1 MEHWI
6 CLTCGTQYPA
16 SQTSPQ
22 GCPICLDQRQYVR
35 HAGQAWTTMAAMQ
48 QDGFHNT
55 LRPLEP
61 GLTGIG
67 TEPSFA
73 IAQRAL
79 LVQTQQGNV
88 LWDCVSLLDD
98 ETVAAIQ
105 RLGGIAAIALSH
117 PHFYSSMVAWAERFE
132 VRIYVH
138 ETNRPWVMRQS
149 ERITFWTGGTYPLF
163 DDLTLVRLGGHFPG
177 STVLHWAHAAD
188 GKGVL
193 LTGDTIMVVPD
204 WEWVSFMW
212 SYPNLIPL
220 PAAEV
225 RRIADSI
232 VPYEFDRL
240 YSSWYDCLILKDAHS
255 AVQRSADRYIQALE
269 GHLP

>member
-6 CLTCGTQYPA
+6 CITCGTQYPA
-16 SQTSPQ
+16 SPTPPQ
-22 GCPICLDQRQYVR
+22 GCPICLDKRQYVR
-35 HAGQAWTTMAAMQ
+35 HEGQAWTTMAALQ

-55 LRPLEP
+55 LQPLKP
-61 GLTGIG
+61 RLTGIG

-79 LVQTQQGNV
+79 LVQTEQGNV
-88 LWDCVSLLDD
+88 LWECVSLLDD
-98 ETVAAIQ
+98 DTVAAIQ
-105 RLGGIAAIALSH
+105 HLGGIAAIALSH
-117 PHFYSSMVAWAERFE
+117 PHFYSSMIAWAERFD

-138 ETNRPWVMRQS
+138 ETNRPWVMRPS
-149 ERITFWTGGTYPLF
+149 ERIAFWTGETYPLF
-163 DDLTLVRLGGHFPG
+163 DDITLVRLGGHFPG

-204 WEWVSFMW
+204 REWVSFMW

-225 RRIADSI
+225 RRIADTI
-232 VPYEFDRL
+232 LQYDFERL
-240 YSSWYDCLILKDAHS
+240 YSSWDDRLILKDAHS
-255 AVQRSADRYIQALE
+255 AVQKSADRHIQALE
-269 GHLP
+269 GLLP